1 METIL
6 NKREACR
13 FGNSGT
19 VSKILK
25 NWGSL
30 NYFKLGGLKIPS
42 KLLRFNPL
50 ILMHGV
56 INKPANV
63 SF

>member
-19 VSKILK
+19 VSKKIK

-30 NYFKLGGLKIPS
+30 NYFKLGGLKIPK
-42 KLLRFNPL
+42 KLLRFNPF
-50 ILMHGV
+50 ILMHGG
-56 INKPANV
+56 INKHAAV
-63 SF
+63 RF